1 MRELQNFKSLSP
13 RTWQVTKS
21 RVETQRTFG
30 ETEIMRKQ
38 WKISAQKLF
47 TLSALGIITGFS
59 ASSIVLTNLANA
71 ADSTKAGNI
80 IASAKPSL
88 ENKPEDSKALAESMK
103 VHIEFLADPSISATD
118 LTPSIKNGTMV
129 IKGNVNNNAIAE
141 NAIALASRLTTLK
154 VASEVKS
161 WPFPSIK
168 PSKVPVET
176 LQAGAN
182 KVATTELL
190 IAYPKVS
197 VSVSP
202 DGSIIATGPVVTLE
216 DKLEISKRLRKIP
229 GCLRVVNKIVVQ
241 PMRMGNETV
250 TMVNKDGTKWI
261 LGKDQVL
268 ASTPTTES
276 KPNSK
281 PAPAIEI
288 TTALA
293 SSKPATQVAPVIVP
307 TQNTIQPPITKET
320 PINGNVNQKPK
331 VLPESLTPVVPIAK
345 PLAVPEKPVDILV
358 APKTPAVWDL
368 AGKADKKEPVKPS
381 ESAVKE
387 IPAKEKSKTVAKPV
401 DAKTTSITKEKNE
414 AFPTFP
420 DLNKKDATPTTL
432 PTIQKELPSA
442 KQPEKVKPAKESPKV
457 AEKAAIVI
465 PKATVTTTV
474 PKAMMEATA
483 KSEARVFMP
492 AHDPQGSALVKTD
505 MLGFPVV
512 RREAPPE
519 IKQPV
524 LSDKIPAR
532 YATNSDKD
540 PEYNRP
546 YLAVKTQT
554 KPVPTEKM
562 LTEKMGIG
570 VASKPAMKQDK
581 MADSKSE
588 LATKG
593 QPLVK
598 KDPVSIAP
606 LAKNPAQIAKAEVPA
621 KTASTSKGE
630 IPAKTV
636 SNDKSIKSPQ
646 STASR
651 KSPAPTV
658 PGVASG
664 SISFDDGE
672 DSKTPSTIQ
681 QKSLVTLKKQVE
693 QVCGKKAASVQV
705 IEKPDGSRV
714 LLIDIAQGSKQEELA
729 KTLFSMPEITE
740 NNVSIEF
747 LIK

>member
-1 MRELQNFKSLSP
+1 MRELQNFRSLSP

-21 RVETQRTFG
+21 RIETQRTFG

-71 ADSTKAGNI
+71 ADSTKTGNI

-88 ENKPEDSKALAESMK
+88 ENKLEDSKALAESMK

-129 IKGNVNNNAIAE
+129 IKGNVNNNEIAD
-141 NAIALASRLTTLK
+141 NAIALASRHTTLK
-154 VASEVKS
+154 VASEIKS
-161 WPFPSIK
+161 WPYPSIK

-229 GCLRVVNKIVVQ
+229 GCQRVVNKIVVQ

-261 LGKDQVL
+261 SGKDLVL
-268 ASTPTTES
+268 ASTPATES

-281 PAPAIEI
+281 
-288 TTALA
+288 TT
-293 SSKPATQVAPVIVP
+293 
-307 TQNTIQPPITKET
+307 
-320 PINGNVNQKPK
+320 NGTSGLKPK
-331 VLPESLTPVVPIAK
+331 ALPESLNPVVPIAK

-387 IPAKEKSKTVAKPV
+387 IPAKEKSKIVAKPV

-432 PTIQKELPSA
+432 PTIQKELSSA

-457 AEKAAIVI
+457 SEKAAIVI
-465 PKATVTTTV
+465 PKATVTTTA

-546 YLAVKTQT
+546 YLAVKTQM
-554 KPVPTEKM
+554 KPVSSEKM
-562 LTEKMGIG
+562 LNEKMGIG
-570 VASKPAMKQDK
+570 VASKPAVKQDK

-598 KDPVSIAP
+598 KDPVSIPP
-606 LAKNPAQIAKAEVPA
+606 LAKNPAPIAKAEVPA

-651 KSPAPTV
+651 KSLAPTV